1 MQISQAALL
10 RFSGHIGSA
19 GMDFDPG
26 DSVGESG
33 SLCVR
38 SPVADLMKPEMR
50 VRGGVGQASLISIYL
65 NERWHK
71 LPHPLSAV
79 KIK

>member
-1 MQISQAALL
+1 MQISQAPLLKL
-10 RFSGHIGSA
+10 RFSVSICSA
-19 GMDFDPG
+19 GMGFDPG
-26 DSVGESG
+26 DSVDEAS
-33 SLCVR
+33 VR
-38 SPVADLMKPEMR
+38 SPVADLMKPEMGA
-50 VRGGVGQASLISIYL
+50 RGGVGRASLISIYL